1 MSATAV
7 RPAAAPATVRRPGST
22 ERRLW
27 FGFLAVLAV
36 AAFLIRLRI
45 LGSTGG
51 LLGSDGYDDGVYY
64 AAADA
69 FVHGRMPYR
78 DFLFLQPPGV
88 LLAIAPFAWLGG
100 VTQDPIGVTAAR
112 LAFEAV
118 GAANAVLVAV
128 VGRRFGRVGGVAAGT
143 VYAVLFPAA
152 YAERSSLLE
161 PLGTLGLLVAVLLLQ
176 RADRWPRAGVVL
188 AGAAAGI
195 AIGMKI
201 WYLVP
206 VAVIAAFSW
215 RRRWRVTAGVAIGA
229 GLVYLPFFLL
239 GPVPMLR
246 QVVLDQ
252 LGRPRDAA
260 TPLRR
265 MASLVAAPQLG
276 PFLPAPLQ
284 PLLTPSRIGFALVLV
299 VALCAVGV
307 LTVRGARL
315 VAALLA
321 ATVLVLVASPSWF
334 EHYGALTAPW
344 IALTVGI
351 GGARLLR
358 AIRPVPLRS
367 VVAALTLGGLVLLEL
382 QTIAVAAPSRTVPV
396 STLGPAARAVQGC
409 VVSDDPQILAALD
422 VLSRD
427 LDRRCPFHPDVTG
440 YTYDRDSMKR
450 GGVEVARPVNR
461 RWQRDV
467 RSYLLSGRAVIVH
480 RPGTGLSTASRR
492 AIDALPVLAAK
503 DGWVLHATRR

>member
-7 RPAAAPATVRRPGST
+7 RPRAPGAALRRAPGTKRW
-22 ERRLW
+22 LW
-27 FGFLAVLAV
+27 LGFLAALGVV
-36 AAFLIRLRI
+36 AFLIRLR
-45 LGSTGG
+45 LLTATGG
-51 LLGSDGYDDGVYY
+51 LDGTDGYDDGVYY

-69 FVHGRMPYR
+69 LVHGRLPYR

-88 LLAIAPFAWLGG
+88 VLAIAPFAWLGSL
-100 VTQDPIGVTAAR
+100 TQDPIGVTAAR

-118 GAANAVLVAV
+118 GAVNAVLVAV
-128 VGRRFGRVGGVAAGT
+128 VGRRFGRVGGVAAGV

-152 YAERSSLLE
+152 YTERSSLLE

-176 RADRWPRAGVVL
+176 RADRWPRAGVIV

-201 WYLVP
+201 WYVVP
-206 VAVIAAFSW
+206 VAVIAAFHW
-215 RRRWRVTAGVAIGA
+215 RRLWRVTAGVAIGA

-239 GPVPMLR
+239 GPAPMLQ

-252 LGRPRDAA
+252 LGRPRDSA

-265 MASLVAAPQLG
+265 MASLVAAPQL
-276 PFLPAPLQ
+276 PHLPAQLHT
-284 PLLTPSRIGFALVLV
+284 LLTPSRIGFALILV
-299 VALCAVGV
+299 VAVCAIAV

-344 IALTVGI
+344 VALTVGI
-351 GGARLLR
+351 GGARLLAR
-358 AIRPVPLRS
+358 IRS
-367 VVAALTLGGLVLLEL
+367 VPIRSAVAALALGGLVLLEL
-382 QTIAVAAPSRTVPV
+382 QTIAAAAPSQPVPV
-396 STLGPAARAVQGC
+396 SALGSAAQAVQGC
-409 VVSDDPQILAALD
+409 VLADDPQILAALD

-427 LDRRCPFHPDVTG
+427 LDRGCPLHPDVTG

-450 GGVEVARPVNR
+450 GGVEVARPANP

-467 RSYLLSGRAVIVH
+467 RSYLLSGQAVIVH
-480 RPGTGLSTASRR
+480 RAGTGLSASSRR
-492 AIDALPVLAAK
+492 AIDAGPVLAAQ